1 MRIIKLNA
9 IDSTNTFLR
18 QMVAKKVVEDFTI
31 VCTEYQKNGRGRMGN
46 LWNAEKGK
54 NLLCSLYRRCRVIT
68 IDEQFYISMAT
79 SLAIVKA
86 LKRLNIPKLH
96 VKWPNDILSEQKKV
110 CGILIE
116 NVIKNSKLEATIIG
130 FGLNVNQTQF
140 KGLPQAS
147 SLRIITSKV
156 YDIDE
161 VLQVIIEDL
170 KYYFD
175 YIEKKQYPALQ
186 AEYESLLFRKD
197 KPSTFLDAEGHTFPG
212 FVKGITPRGNLIVQ
226 LEDEVLAE
234 FESKQIQLRY

>member
-1 MRIIKLNA
+1 MRRSKLNA

-31 VCTEYQKNGRGRMGN
+31 VCTEYQKNGRGRMGT

-68 IDEQFYISMAT
+68 VDEQFYISMAT

-86 LKRLNIPKLH
+86 LKRFNIPKLH

-130 FGLNVNQTQF
+130 FGLNVNQTHF

-147 SLRIITSKV
+147 SLRIITGKV

-186 AEYESLLFRKD
+186 AEYENLLFRKD
-197 KPSTFLDAEGHTFPG
+197 KPSTFLDAEGHAFPG
-212 FVKGITPRGNLIVQ
+212 FIKGITPRGNLIVQ

-234 FESKQIQLRY
+234 FESKQIQLCY